1 MKSLAAALRSMVVLA
16 ARTDPRRL
24 AGSVLL
30 LLTGLLATP
39 AVALLLRE
47 FTETALDGAARTA
60 VWLGLAIAGALV
72 VELMMGHFAHLLYFE
87 LGELQ
92 EAALHEELL
101 AVTNGTPGLEH
112 LDSPEFTDTV
122 TLVRDE
128 LANTRSALESTLQL
142 GGLLLQSLVTTVI
155 LGTLDPWL
163 MLLPLA
169 AVPPVLIGR
178 RAQTLVDRARE
189 ATAEDTRRGR
199 HLVTLA
205 TSAESVKELRLYG
218 AEREVTRRQTAS
230 WETVSA
236 ALGRAQLRAAALRGC
251 GQLVFGCA
259 FGAAILV
266 VVRQALDG
274 RAGIGDVVLLIA
286 LAAQVGVQVANAL
299 GLLTLLHGAGR
310 TFERLDR
317 LRTWPTGTTRPA
329 TTGTARPAENPP
341 ETGGAVA
348 PGRLIEGIRLENV
361 GFSYPG
367 SDRPVL
373 RGIDFTIPAGGTL
386 ALVGENG
393 AGKSTLVKLLCGL
406 YRPTEGRI
414 LVDGTDLRD
423 VPPEQWS
430 AKVAPLFQDFAR
442 LELLVR
448 ENVGIGAVGSIG
460 DDEALGAAVDLAGA
474 RKTLGRI
481 EGGLDGLLGR
491 GYGDGAELS
500 GGQWQS
506 LGLARS
512 LVREAPLLL
521 MFDEPASALDATA
534 EHAVFE
540 RFGDAALRA
549 RHGAGA
555 VTLFVS
561 HRFSTVRMAERI
573 VVLGDGRVQESGS
586 HEELMERRGV
596 YAELFDLQARVYR

>member
-1 MKSLAAALRSMVVLA
+1 MKSLADALRTMLVLA

-39 AVALLLRE
+39 AVALLLRA
-47 FTETALDGAARTA
+47 FTEAALAGPARTA

-112 LDSPEFTDTV
+112 LESPEFADAV

-142 GGLLLQSLVTTVI
+142 GGLALQSLVTTVI

-178 RAQTLVDRARE
+178 RAQALVDRARE
-189 ATAEDTRRGR
+189 ATAEHTRRGR

-236 ALGRAQLRAAALRGC
+236 VLGRAQLRAAALRGC

-310 TFERLDR
+310 TLDRLDR
-317 LRTWPTGTTRPA
+317 LRTWPTGT
-329 TTGTARPAENPP
+329 ARPAGSPL
-341 ETGGAVA
+341 ETGGAVV
-348 PGRLIEGIRLENV
+348 PGRLTEGIRLENV
-361 GFSYPG
+361 GFSYAG
-367 SDRPVL
+367 SGRPVL
-373 RGIDFTIPAGGTL
+373 RGIDFTIPAGSTL

-406 YRPTEGRI
+406 YQPTEGRI
-414 LVDGTDLRD
+414 LVDGVDLRD
-423 VPPEQWS
+423 LPPEEWT

-448 ENVGIGAVGSIG
+448 ENIGIGAVGSIG
-460 DDEALGAAVDLAGA
+460 DDETLGAAVDLAGA
-474 RKTLGRI
+474 RGTLGRV

-491 GYGDGAELS
+491 GYGDGVELS

-512 LVREAPLLL
+512 LVRESPLLL

-596 YAELFDLQARVYR
+596 YAELFDLQARVYL

>member
-1 MKSLAAALRSMVVLA
+1 MKSLAAALRSMLVLA

-47 FTETALDGAARTA
+47 FTETALDGHARTA

-72 VELMMGHFAHLLYFE
+72 LELMMGHFAHLLYFE

-92 EAALHEELL
+92 EAALHQELL
-101 AVTNGTPGLEH
+101 DVTNGTPGLER

-142 GGLLLQSLVTTVI
+142 GGLALQSLVTTVI

-169 AVPPVLIGR
+169 AVPPVLVGR
-178 RAQTLVDRARE
+178 RAQALVDRARE
-189 ATAEDTRRGR
+189 ATAEQTRRGR

-205 TSAESVKELRLYG
+205 TSAATVKELRLYS

-259 FGAAILV
+259 FGGAILV

-317 LRTWPTGTTRPA
+317 LRTWPTGDA
-329 TTGTARPAENPP
+329 ARPAGSPSG
-341 ETGGAVA
+341 TGGAVP
-348 PGRLIEGIRLENV
+348 PGRLTEGIRLENV

-406 YRPTEGRI
+406 YQPTEGRI

-423 VPPEQWS
+423 LPPERWN

-460 DDEALGAAVDLAGA
+460 DDEALGAAMDLAGA
-474 RKTLGRI
+474 RGTLDRI

-512 LVREAPLLL
+512 LVRESPLLL

-540 RFGDAALRA
+540 RFGDAAMRA

>member
-1 MKSLAAALRSMVVLA
+1 M
-16 ARTDPRRL
+16 P
-24 AGSVLL
+24 
-30 LLTGLLATP
+30 
-39 AVALLLRE
+39 
-47 FTETALDGAARTA
+47 
-60 VWLGLAIAGALV
+60 
-72 VELMMGHFAHLLYFE
+72 
-87 LGELQ
+87 
-92 EAALHEELL
+92 
-101 AVTNGTPGLEH
+101 
-112 LDSPEFTDTV
+112 
-122 TLVRDE
+122 
-128 LANTRSALESTLQL
+128 
-142 GGLLLQSLVTTVI
+142 
-155 LGTLDPWL
+155 
-163 MLLPLA
+163 
-169 AVPPVLIGR
+169 
-178 RAQTLVDRARE
+178 
-189 ATAEDTRRGR
+189 
-199 HLVTLA
+199 
-205 TSAESVKELRLYG
+205 
-218 AEREVTRRQTAS
+218 
-230 WETVSA
+230 
-236 ALGRAQLRAAALRGC
+236 
-251 GQLVFGCA
+251 
-259 FGAAILV
+259 
-266 VVRQALDG
+266 
-274 RAGIGDVVLLIA
+274 
-286 LAAQVGVQVANAL
+286 
-299 GLLTLLHGAGR
+299 
-310 TFERLDR
+310 
-317 LRTWPTGTTRPA
+317 
-329 TTGTARPAENPP
+329 
-341 ETGGAVA
+341 
-348 PGRLIEGIRLENV
+348 PGRLTEGIRLENV

-406 YRPTEGRI
+406 YQPTEGRI

-423 VPPEQWS
+423 LPPERWNT
-430 AKVAPLFQDFAR
+430 KVAPLFQDFAR

-460 DDEALGAAVDLAGA
+460 DDEALGAAMDLAGA
-474 RKTLGRI
+474 RGTLDRI

-512 LVREAPLLL
+512 LVRESPLLL

-540 RFGDAALRA
+540 RFGDAAMRA

>member
-1 MKSLAAALRSMVVLA
+1 MTSLAAALRSMLVLA

-47 FTETALDGAARTA
+47 FTETALDGSVRAA

-92 EAALHEELL
+92 EAALHEELI
-101 AVTNGTPGLEH
+101 AVTNGTPGLER

-142 GGLLLQSLVTTVI
+142 GCLGLQALVTTVI

-189 ATAEDTRRGR
+189 ATAEHTRRGR
-199 HLVTLA
+199 HLVKLA

-218 AEREVTRRQTAS
+218 AEREVTRRQSAS

-259 FGAAILV
+259 FGAAILL

-274 RAGIGDVVLLIA
+274 RAGVGDVVLLIA

-310 TFERLDR
+310 TFERLDL
-317 LRTWPTGTTRPA
+317 LRTWPTD
-329 TTGTARPAENPP
+329 TARSASTPP
-341 ETGGAVA
+341 EPGGAVV

-414 LVDGTDLRD
+414 LVDGVDLRD
-423 VPPEQWS
+423 LPPEQWTG
-430 AKVAPLFQDFAR
+430 KVAPLFQDFAR

-460 DDEALGAAVDLAGA
+460 DDGVLGAAVDLAGA
-474 RKTLGRI
+474 RGTLSRI

-491 GYGDGAELS
+491 GYGDGTELS

-512 LVREAPLLL
+512 LVRASPLLL

-573 VVLGDGRVQESGS
+573 VVLGDGRVQEAGS